1 MQPQTI
7 GIVFAIVGVVMLVIA
22 VVVFSRT
29 RRFLATALSAQGTV
43 IEMIQRTRRDR
54 EGRTSTVWAPRVQ
67 FSVSGQTIEF
77 ESKVGSSPPRYKEG
91 QAIDVKYDP
100 QDPNNARVAAA
111 SSMWL
116 VPALVG
122 GIGVIFLIVGLGMAI
137 AG

>member
-43 IEMIQRTRRDR
+43 IEMIERTRRDR

-91 QAIDVKYDP
+91 QAIEVKYDP